1 MPNRRKQPKA
11 GGRRLLLVALSVLA
25 VLLWGSVISHAV
37 QGDADKRN
45 TAALLDAS
53 EMAGAATAGL
63 TDYPLSAATSQ
74 PAATLAALAREATPT
89 ASPSATAVQ
98 ATASPL
104 PSYNTAK
111 ATPTPQPTPT
121 ATPALL
127 KSGMKGD
134 AVWAAQQALF
144 ALGYL
149 EATPDGTYGK
159 ATVAAVKQFQ
169 KSNHL
174 KADGIAG
181 ALTLSALYS
190 EDAIPF
196 VAAPTATPKA
206 KNATTKATVYV
217 WIPKSGKCYHKKEH
231 CSNMKNPTLVTMQE
245 AIDMGYTPCSKCKP
259 GGL

>member
-1 MPNRRKQPKA
+1 MPNHRKQPKA
-11 GGRRLLLVALSVLA
+11 RGRRLLLVALSVLA

-37 QGDADKRN
+37 QGNADKHN

-53 EMAGAATAGL
+53 EMAGAATVGL
-63 TDYPLSAATSQ
+63 TDHPLSAAPSQ
-74 PAATLAALAREATPT
+74 PTATLAALAQEATPT
-89 ASPSATAVQ
+89 ATAVQ
-98 ATASPL
+98 ATASLLAPL
-104 PSYNTAK
+104 RVVK
-111 ATPTPQPTPT
+111 ATSTPQPTPT

-127 KSGMKGD
+127 KSGIKGD

-159 ATVAAVKQFQ
+159 TTVAAVKQFQ

-245 AIDMGYTPCSKCKP
+245 AIDMGYTPCSKCRP

>member
-37 QGDADKRN
+37 QGNTDKHN

-63 TDYPLSAATSQ
+63 TDHPLSAAPSQ
-74 PAATLAALAREATPT
+74 PASTLAALAREATPT
-89 ASPSATAVQ
+89 ASPTATAVQ
-98 ATASPL
+98 ATASLLAPL
-104 PSYNTAK
+104 RVVK

-245 AIDMGYTPCSKCKP
+245 AIDMGYTPCSKCRP

>member
-1 MPNRRKQPKA
+1 MMI
-11 GGRRLLLVALSVLA
+11 LLSVLA
-25 VLLWGSVISHAV
+25 VLVWGSVLSHGV

-45 TAALLDAS
+45 TAAALLDAS
-53 EMAGAATAGL
+53 ELSGAIAAGSTV
-63 TDYPLSAATSQ
+63 DPLSATTSQ
-74 PAATLAALAREATPT
+74 PASTLAALAQEAAPT
-89 ASPSATAVQ
+89 DSPAAAAVQ
-98 ATASPL
+98 ATALSL
-104 PSYNTAK
+104 LRSATAS
-111 ATPTPQPTPT
+111 PTPQPTPT

-127 KSGMKGD
+127 KAGMEGD

-144 ALGYL
+144 ELGYL
-149 EATPDGTYGK
+149 EDTPDGTYGNS
-159 ATVAAVKQFQ
+159 TTAAVKQFQ

-181 ALTLSALYS
+181 RLTLSALYS

-196 VAAPTATPKA
+196 VATPTATPKT
-206 KNATTKATVYV
+206 KNATTKGTVYV

-245 AIDMGYTPCSKCKP
+245 AIDMGYVPCSKCKP